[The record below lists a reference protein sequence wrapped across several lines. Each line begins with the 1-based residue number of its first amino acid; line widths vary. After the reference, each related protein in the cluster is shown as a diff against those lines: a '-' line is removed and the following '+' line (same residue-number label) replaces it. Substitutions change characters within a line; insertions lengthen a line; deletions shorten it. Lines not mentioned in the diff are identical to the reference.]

1 MICSPLLERVL
12 GCCIKKQKKV
22 IYGKIYIHTIYTVG
36 FKKSKIV
43 QQLENWQRILSK
55 FESNFKFNLAEA
67 KKSANSSNIVIFCIF
82 LKLLCWLAGLTM
94 CTGPCGW
101 WDSGPVASA
110 RFNSMFMFK
119 SYTFFNI
126 IAYFFQPFQKTKTS
140 CEVAKSCFYYTIF
153 VKFSD
158 IFSLKKKH
166 ENACFYEWFH
176 FTQCTKNGKIM

>member
-1 MICSPLLERVL
+1 M
-12 GCCIKKQKKV
+12 
-22 IYGKIYIHTIYTVG
+22 YI
-36 FKKSKIV
+36 
-43 QQLENWQRILSK
+43 
-55 FESNFKFNLAEA
+55 FEIAM
-67 KKSANSSNIVIFCIF
+67 
-82 LKLLCWLAGLTM
+82 LAGLTM

-110 RFNSMFMFK
+110 RFNSIFMFK

-126 IAYFFQPFQKTKTS
+126 IAYFFQPFQKIKAS

-176 FTQCTKNGKIM
+176 FTQCTKNGKCNEKCVYALLHQSLKLLFLWGKNSKTLILAF